1 MEVFNKVKGSEFLP
15 NNIDDNSP
23 FEFKAK
29 WVMGY
34 VEFINEDAKKYQLP
48 QSALATLFDEDPQIS
63 ISGTSV
69 SSTLNLTYLYITS
82 NYNIQGDI
90 VVIPEDDGRELSKL
104 SMLANGLLRDGTL
117 YNNNPSLSRVKNYA
131 EAIAFLRWAKKEGIH
146 FDMSN
151 LLSVQSYN
159 QKDTPTPD
167 RLER

>member
-1 MEVFNKVKGSEFLP
+1 M
-15 NNIDDNSP
+15 
-23 FEFKAK
+23 
-29 WVMGY
+29 
-34 VEFINEDAKKYQLP
+34 
-48 QSALATLFDEDPQIS
+48 
-63 ISGTSV
+63 